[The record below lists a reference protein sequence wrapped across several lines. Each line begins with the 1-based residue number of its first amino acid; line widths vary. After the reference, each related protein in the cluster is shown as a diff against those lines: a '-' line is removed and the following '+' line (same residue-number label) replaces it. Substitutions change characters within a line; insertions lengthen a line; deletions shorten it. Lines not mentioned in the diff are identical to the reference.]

1 MTEHPGDAGLTGISD
16 CWGDVGSEGM
26 AHGYHHGNLRAA
38 VLEGAARIIAEQGPQ
53 ELSLRALAAD
63 LGVSH
68 TAPRHHFGSRE
79 GVLRALAAEGF
90 AELERRLRD
99 TRESGKGFLEAGV
112 EYVRFATE
120 CPAHFRVM
128 FERDLTGPDDAE
140 LEAARGA
147 AFTELREG
155 VKTLTEEGRSVPDVP
170 AALLAGWSMVH
181 GIASLTLSGTLE
193 VSGVRALFED
203 ADLLTATRRSAGL
216 LYGDVGESS
225 EG

>member
-1 MTEHPGDAGLTGISD
+1 
-16 CWGDVGSEGM
+16 M

-38 VLEGAARIIAEQGPQ
+38 VLERAARIIAEQGPQ

-90 AELERRLRD
+90 TELERRLRAN
-99 TRESGKGFLEAGV
+99 REAGEGFREAGV

-120 CPAHFRVM
+120 HPAHFQVM
-128 FERDLTGPDDAE
+128 FARGLIGPDDAD
-140 LEAARGA
+140 LANARAA
-147 AFTELREG
+147 AFAELRAG
-155 VKTLTEEGRSVPDVP
+155 VDSLTEEGRSVPDVP
-170 AALLAGWSMVH
+170 AAALAGWAMVH

-193 VSGVRALFED
+193 GSGVRALFED
-203 ADLLTATRRSAGL
+203 DDLLTVTRRSAGL
-216 LYGDVGESS
+216 LYGGAVEGS
-225 EG
+225 EVERE